1 MNNHFFF
8 SYAGNKRQE
17 IKIIYDEIE
26 PSLKD
31 VKTIIEPYCGSS
43 AMSYYIS
50 TKHPKEYKYILN
62 DNNKML
68 IMLYKLVQEG
78 TKEKE
83 VEDKINKYI
92 IKFNECKTNEERKIY
107 YNSILKD
114 NGCICSYIFVNKYY
128 CIRQG
133 LCPLF
138 ERTKE
143 LKPFKFSNHP
153 IYNFIKNENVT
164 FMNEDAL
171 KIINDNKDKKD
182 ILLLLDPPY
191 IGTCNDFYMDKS
203 MNIYE
208 YLYNNNINKFV
219 CFIYLILENI
229 WINKLLFSSNNISDP
244 YDKQYEMSKK
254 KTTHIIITKKN
265 VK

>member
-31 VKTIIEPYCGSS
+31 VKTIIEPYCGTS

-114 NGCICSYIFVNKYY
+114 NGCICSYIFINKYY
-128 CIRQG
+128 RYSNRSLDSLRSLRNAFSLIC
-133 LCPLF
+133 
-138 ERTKE
+138 RTRSFVS
-143 LKPFKFSNHP
+143 LKSLP
-153 IYNFIKNENVT
+153 I
-164 FMNEDAL
+164 
-171 KIINDNKDKKD
+171 
-182 ILLLLDPPY
+182 
-191 IGTCNDFYMDKS
+191 
-203 MNIYE
+203 
-208 YLYNNNINKFV
+208 
-219 CFIYLILENI
+219 
-229 WINKLLFSSNNISDP
+229 SS
-244 YDKQYEMSKK
+244 K
-254 KTTHIIITKKN
+254 
-265 VK
+265 VLV